1 MAASIRARA
10 AGVDGELVGGAP
22 AGDGADAD
30 GGVGATPGRALGPA
44 GRGR

>member
-10 AGVDGELVGGAP
+10 AGVDGELDGGAP

-30 GGVGATPGRALGPA
+30 GGVGATPGRALGPE